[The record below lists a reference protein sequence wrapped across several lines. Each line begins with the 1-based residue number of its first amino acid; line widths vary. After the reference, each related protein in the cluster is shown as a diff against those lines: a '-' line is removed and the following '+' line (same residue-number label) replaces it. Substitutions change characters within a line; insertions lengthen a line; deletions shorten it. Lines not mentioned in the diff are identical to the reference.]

1 METRTLRLWSFAA
14 LAACASYVHADEQ
27 QQSVDAA
34 LKATVPLV
42 DVRLR
47 YENVDQDGLPE
58 DADALTLRAR
68 LGFETGKAR
77 NTSMLVEGSFV
88 VPLQDDYRA
97 DPALARNVR
106 YPVVADPENYAINRL
121 QLTNTSLPQTT
132 ITLGRQRINLDDQ
145 RFIGNVGWRQ
155 NEQTYDALR
164 VVNRSVRNL
173 TLDLAWLNQVNR
185 VFGKDSPQGRYTGDS
200 LLLNAGYRLPAGVL
214 TGFGYLLSFD
224 PIATVP
230 AAVRDSSATW
240 GLRFNGERALQ
251 NSVKLTYTA
260 SWAQQRERGANPL
273 RFENDYYLAEFGVAY
288 RRFNAGLG
296 WEMLDG
302 DGARGFATPLAT
314 LHKFQGWGDKFLAT
328 PVNGIDDRYASA
340 GFVTKSAG
348 PFDSLALL
356 ASHHR
361 FRSQR
366 LSQAYGS
373 ETDLQVQV
381 KRQRFT
387 GTLKF
392 ADYAASGFATDT
404 SKVWLQVEYA
414 R

>member
-1 METRTLRLWSFAA
+1 MDMRRRHVWSLAA

-27 QQSVDAA
+27 RQSVDAA

-58 DADALTLRAR
+58 DAEALTLRAR
-68 LGFETGKAR
+68 LGLETGKAW
-77 NTSMLVEGSFV
+77 NTSVLVEGNFML
-88 VPLQDDYRA
+88 PLQNDYRA
-97 DPALARNVR
+97 DPAVAHNVQ

-121 QLTNTSLPQTT
+121 QLTNSSLPQTT

-145 RFIGNVGWRQ
+145 RFVGNVGWRQ
-155 NEQTYDALR
+155 TEQTYDALR
-164 VVNRSVRNL
+164 VVNKSLKNL
-173 TLDLAWLNQVNR
+173 TLDVTWLNQVNR
-185 VFGKDSPQGRYTGDS
+185 VFGKDSPQGRYSGDS
-200 LLLNAGYRLPAGVL
+200 LLANMGYRLPVGLL

-224 PIATVP
+224 PMTAVP
-230 AAVRDSSATW
+230 AAQDSSATW

-251 NSVKLTYTA
+251 NSVKLTYAA
-260 SWAQQRERGANPL
+260 SYAHQRERGANPL
-273 RFENDYYLAEFGVAY
+273 SFENDYYLAEFGAAY
-288 RRFNAGLG
+288 RQFNVGLG
-296 WEMLDG
+296 WEILDG
-302 DGARGFATPLAT
+302 DGRKGFATPLAT

-356 ASHHR
+356 VSHHR
-361 FRSQR
+361 FASQR

-373 ETDLQVQV
+373 ETDLQAQV
-381 KRQRFT
+381 KRHRFT

-392 ADYAASGFATDT
+392 ADYDASGFATDT
-404 SKVWLQVEYA
+404 SKLWLQVEYA